1 MEKETPVTAE
11 DFYHSQAEFN
21 RWLRDLMPH
30 EKSHLKY
37 MLEEYGQ
44 MYAEQARREAINSL
58 HIEIHNK
65 IVETRVELYKATQNE
80 IVDRKLYDLDVFI
93 GQKADAA
100 TGYGKKEA

>member
-37 MLEEYGQ
+37 MLEEYASIR
-44 MYAEQARREAINSL
+44 AEQARQEERARYAKLRSFAKEIMRNHRPNSRE
-58 HIEIHNK
+58 
-65 IVETRVELYKATQNE
+65 YQ
-80 IVDRKLYDLDVFI
+80 
-93 GQKADAA
+93 DA
-100 TGYGKKEA
+100 KEALAAAGYEGNRL